1 MLKAPPPSP
10 PVNHP
15 EHVRRILRRHRQF
28 MTVSAIG
35 LGGLFAE
42 EAWATTQLW
51 PNPQLGLQFPIGVFI
66 MLVALAG
73 SGLGFLLP
81 IQGVRPERYIR
92 PVGAFASAMSQ
103 GLAIMILANAVA
115 YVLLLSLA
123 AFNLEAAYTLLKD
136 VYVYTLV
143 ALLFQALL
151 YYVRHMHWL
160 YDKFGGADS
169 PFKPIAASGGI
180 GLIIF
185 VLVVTF
191 LPMDLSTINAV
202 SAPLRGLVGLHVYAR
217 DLYLIT
223 LALGAYAWHLRW
235 LADH

>member
-1 MLKAPPPSP
+1 MPEAPQPSP

-15 EHVRRILRRHRQF
+15 EHVARILRRHRQF
-28 MTVSAIG
+28 MMVSAIG
-35 LGGLFAE
+35 FGGLFAE
-42 EAWATTQLW
+42 EAWANTWLW
-51 PNPQLGLQFPIGVFI
+51 PNPQPGLQFPIGV
-66 MLVALAG
+66 LVVLVSLVGSELA
-73 SGLGFLLP
+73 FLLP
-81 IQGVRPERYIR
+81 IRRVRPERYVR
-92 PVGAFASAMSQ
+92 PVGAFASAMTQ
-103 GLAIMILANAVA
+103 GLAITISANAVA

-123 AFNLEAAYTLLKD
+123 DFNLEAAYTLLKD

-160 YDKFGGADS
+160 YDKFGAADS

-202 SAPLRGLVGLHVYAR
+202 SAPLRGLVGLHVYGR

-235 LADH
+235 IADH